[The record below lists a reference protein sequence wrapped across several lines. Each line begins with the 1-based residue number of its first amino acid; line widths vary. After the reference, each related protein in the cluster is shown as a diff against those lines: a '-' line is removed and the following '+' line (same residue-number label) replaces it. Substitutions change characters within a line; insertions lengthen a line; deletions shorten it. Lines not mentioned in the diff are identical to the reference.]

1 MNVWLID
8 IIHNVDI
15 LCNIVFWWM
24 LGFYML
30 GYAKSRHMH
39 LNIGRKSFVV
49 WLIAVIGVV
58 FIPSKAALEQML
70 G

>member
-1 MNVWLID
+1 
-8 IIHNVDI
+8 
-15 LCNIVFWWM
+15 M